1 MVVIIPYIEFK
12 GSQWFRNSLNYSDLS
27 FDNGNVLEKIQ
38 FFRLVLELRVNSEF
52 FQLFKLEHFQLPRL
66 GFLFVIKYY
75 FNSAQNNFN
84 NRPSHQVTV
93 SPNWSWM

>member
-1 MVVIIPYIEFK
+1 MIIPYIEFQ
-12 GSQWFRNSLNYSDLS
+12 GARWFWNSLNYSDLS

-38 FFRLVLELRVNSEF
+38 FFRLVLEFCVNSQF
-52 FQLFKLEHFQLPRL
+52 FQLFRLEHFQLPRL

-75 FNSAQNNFN
+75 FSSAQESFN

-93 SPNWSWM
+93 GPNWSWM